1 MEGQRQAESE
11 VINPV
16 SKIIS
21 MSNEN
26 GYEVAKVVVEGNTS
40 PTPVENK
47 SEVVGG
53 LGNLLYNLHSTHIQ
67 NLLGAMETTSL
78 QFYEHVVVATI
89 TSQLWCFPKKYQTII
104 IPRFKI
110 VNTAFSLGPRSV
122 PKIVY
127 LILLISLIL
136 IIFGAVN
143 GSCSK
148 CNDSSSFYSYASNS
162 NCGNSGACAS
172 LIIGCL
178 MLIPVPILV
187 LVPIIW
193 KWHFV
198 YLDVKAPTTRFV
210 NFGGIHSHAFRFKK
224 IGFNMSAN
232 NQASFDEF
240 YLIEYVF
247 GSLGK
252 AGSTGTSEAHLLSH
266 YNHAALATP
275 IVPIHADKILRDFME
290 EGIKN
295 RKRNVGNAI
304 EVAV

>member
-1 MEGQRQAESE
+1 MLSRSVEKG
-11 VINPV
+11 
-16 SKIIS
+16 
-21 MSNEN
+21 
-26 GYEVAKVVVEGNTS
+26 VEGNPPTS
-40 PTPVENK
+40 SINK
-47 SEVVGG
+47 SDAVKG
-53 LGNLLYNLHSTHIQ
+53 LGDLLYRIHSTHTKTPTCSFEST
-67 NLLGAMETTSL
+67 NL
-78 QFYEHVVVATI
+78 QFYEHVVVATV
-89 TSQLWCFPKKYQTII
+89 TSKLWCFPKKYQTFI

-110 VNTAFSLGPRSV
+110 VNAAFSLGPRSI

-127 LILLISLIL
+127 FFLLIALVL
-136 IIFGAVN
+136 IILGAVN
-143 GSCSK
+143 GSCTK
-148 CNDSSSFYSYASNS
+148 CKNSNSYSYYSSSRSSD
-162 NCGNSGACAS
+162 NCDSAGACAS
-172 LIIGCL
+172 LVIGCL

-187 LVPIIW
+187 LVPFFK